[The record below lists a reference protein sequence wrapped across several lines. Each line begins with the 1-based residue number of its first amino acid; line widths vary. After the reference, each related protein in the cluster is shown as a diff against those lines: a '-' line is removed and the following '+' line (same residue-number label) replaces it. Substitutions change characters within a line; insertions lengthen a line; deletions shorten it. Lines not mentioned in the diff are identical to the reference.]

1 MKRVQRS
8 KPVTA
13 KGLRTRRV
21 DLRLT
26 EDVSAKGLALKIAQM
41 KDCEMENGCIQSLTE
56 WNLVRRSNGQPYQY
70 VNKNVLEVG
79 SMPLD
84 LGHGDYCEL
93 YYMLTTDGSFIYY
106 NEAKDGYYVMLADKG
121 RVDVCP
127 VMGKDTTSLAL
138 FTEKGFFIGSL
149 QGTYQTVIAEDTLA
163 VGAYFKHRIF
173 VGMKGSEVRYSAPED
188 FLNFNE
194 SSDEGGRMRFSNCGG
209 EIVAMQVY
217 DDALYIFFQ
226 SGILRL
232 TASGEPSKFRA
243 EQLDYAGDYIL
254 RRTICVCQNAIY
266 FMSASGVYRV
276 KGKKVERLPVK
287 LKLPIVENGKEG
299 CAVWKD
305 RPIFRYNQTGYQ
317 TILLS
322 RDGKTAYPMS
332 DLKGL
337 GRSAGGRVLFVDSY
351 YQFCELI
358 NGGIYDYNGTFTAVE
373 TDLGYMGKKRLTSIY
388 LQGEGSCFLTMATD
402 LGTIWTKQLTFVG
415 GSTQLS
421 RRDDG
426 NFFTFRVELG
436 PSSKIS
442 AMQVAY
448 TTRK

>member
-8 KPVTA
+8 KPVTVKA
-13 KGLRTRRV
+13 LRPRRV

-26 EDVSAKGLALKIAQM
+26 EDVSAKGLALKIWQM

-56 WNLVRRSNGQPYQY
+56 WNLARRSNGQPYQY
-70 VNKNVLEVG
+70 VNTNVLEVG

-84 LGHGDYCEL
+84 LGHGDYREL

-106 NEAKDGYYVMLADKG
+106 NEAKNGYYVMLAGKG
-121 RVDVCP
+121 KVKVCP
-127 VMGKDTTSLAL
+127 VMGKDATVFAL
-138 FTEKGFFIGSL
+138 FTEKGFFIGDL
-149 QGTYQTVIAEDTLA
+149 LGNYQTVIEEDTLA
-163 VGAYFKHRIF
+163 AGAYFKHRIF

-254 RRTICVCQNAIY
+254 RRTVCVCQNAMY
-266 FMSASGVYRV
+266 FMSAGGIYRV
-276 KGKKVERLPVK
+276 KGKRVDRLPVQ

-305 RPIFRYNQTGYQ
+305 RPIFRYNQMGFK
-317 TILLS
+317 TIFLS
-322 RDGKTAYPMS
+322 SDGKTVYPMS

-337 GRSAGGRVLFVDSY
+337 GRSAGGRVLFLDTS

-358 NGGIYDYNGTFTAVE
+358 NGGIYDYNGTFFTLE
-373 TDLGYMGKKRLTSIY
+373 TDFGYVGKKRLMNIY
-388 LQGEGSCFLTMATD
+388 LQGEGTGFLTMTTD
-402 LGTIWTKQLTFVG
+402 LGTIWVKQFAFVG
-415 GSTQLS
+415 GGTKLS
-421 RRDDG
+421 LSEYG
-426 NFFTFRVELG
+426 SLFAFRIELG

-442 AMQVAY
+442 AMQVEY
-448 TTRK
+448 TARK